1 MLLSRGRWPCHYSLH
16 ISWPLEIPA
25 LHFSHTC
32 SIHLSGTQVSIH
44 ACVRGEVQPPQH
56 VHARKYV
63 CRVAQWRRQS
73 ALAWQPASQGK
84 KIYSQTE
91 IQMESRRGK
100 TPSHTASLLGF
111 FFFFPWEGLSLPT
124 CVKVCFVFAAGLRHK
139 ASGSCLVKCWW
150 RYYKVKSRVYKP
162 AVCMVR
168 AFPAEQWV
176 SKLVW

>member
-1 MLLSRGRWPCHYSLH
+1 MAFGNSRN
-16 ISWPLEIPA
+16 
-25 LHFSHTC
+25 SHTPAP
-32 SIHLSGTQVSIH
+32 SISPAAKCRFMRASGGRYSRLTTCTPENV
-44 ACVRGEVQPPQH
+44 CVG
-56 VHARKYV
+56 
-63 CRVAQWRRQS
+63 WRRQS
-73 ALAWQPASQGK
+73 ALDWQPASQGK

-91 IQMESRRGK
+91 IQTESRRGK

-111 FFFFPWEGLSLPT
+111 FFFFPWEGLSQPT